1 MLPTKPRKRTINFR
15 VTEEEYD
22 EFRRT
27 CVACQLRSI
36 SDLARTALRQMMRHS
51 RQREQKELANRIRDL
66 ESSMSQLKAQ
76 LERPNGAGQPGS
88 ES

>member
-1 MLPTKPRKRTINFR
+1 MLSAKPRNRTINFR

-27 CVACQLRSI
+27 CVACHLRSI
-36 SDLARTALRQMMRHS
+36 SDLARTAMRQMMRHS
-51 RQREQKELANRIRDL
+51 RHKDQNELVKRIGEL

-76 LERPNGAGQPGS
+76 LERANDSGS
-88 ES
+88 SSGE